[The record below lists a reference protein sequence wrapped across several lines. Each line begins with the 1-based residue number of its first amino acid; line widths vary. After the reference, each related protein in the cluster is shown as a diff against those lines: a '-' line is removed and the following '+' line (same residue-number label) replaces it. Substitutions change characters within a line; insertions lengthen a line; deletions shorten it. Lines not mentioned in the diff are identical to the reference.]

1 MVNFTTGIKRDLLS
15 LKTYNK
21 NRACGIASLSAFLR
35 TSGCLSFTQNGLG
48 FVLGTAT
55 ERVAERYLELTDK
68 LFSITC
74 SLQVAEDR
82 MNKKERINLSY
93 NGEAAYDVLIELGI
107 FERNEEG
114 NYELYYG
121 IPQRIIRDD
130 DCKIAYIRGAFLG
143 CGSCTLPH
151 GGAKTGYHLEF
162 VFSREETANDFI
174 ALLSEYQLLAKS
186 VKRKESYVVYIASLG
201 AISDFLSVV
210 GAEKSLKKLTEAA
223 EEREESNH
231 GNRVNNCFVGNM
243 DRTATAAANQCIAIN
258 RLREEGI
265 LNLLDE
271 GTRQVAEARI
281 ASPELSLK
289 ELSEKLNLTKSCVS
303 HRMRKLTELYK
314 ELQEREKQEKREEK

>member
-1 MVNFTTGIKRDLLS
+1 MANFTTYIKRDLLA

-21 NRACGIASLSAFLR
+21 NRACGVASLSAFMR
-35 TSGCLSFTQNGLG
+35 VSGCISFTGEGLG
-48 FVLGTAT
+48 FVLGTSG
-55 ERVAERYLELTDK
+55 ERIAERYLALIDK
-68 LFSITC
+68 LYSIPC
-74 SLQVAEDR
+74 SLNAAEDKMSGKAR
-82 MNKKERINLSY
+82 LTLSY

-121 IPQRIIRDD
+121 IPRRIIPDD

-162 VFSREETANDFI
+162 VFSRQQTAEDFVE
-174 ALLSEYQLLAKS
+174 LLNEYQLLAK
-186 VKRKESYVVYIASLG
+186 VVTRKESYVVYITSLG

-210 GAEKSLKKLTEAA
+210 GAENALKRLTAAA
-223 EEREESNH
+223 EEREENNH

-243 DRTATAAANQCIAIN
+243 DRTATAAANQCLAIAL
-258 RLREEGI
+258 LREAGV
-265 LNLLDE
+265 LPLLDE

-281 ASPELSLK
+281 KNPELSLK
-289 ELSEKLNLTKSCVS
+289 ELAEKLRLTKSCVS
-303 HRMRKLTELYK
+303 HRMRKIMALYDEK
-314 ELQEREKQEKREEK
+314 QHEEREKTEEK